1 MPHLFCLKD
10 GTMFT
15 LDTADRDSLSFIDA
29 VSKDK
34 DLIAGIK
41 NSKYFQYIKIT
52 DADILKIFKSVA
64 EFELVMQTLGY

>member
-1 MPHLFCLKD
+1 
-10 GTMFT
+10 MFS
-15 LDTADRDSLSFIDA
+15 LDTADRDSLSFIGA
-29 VSKDK
+29 VSKDQ
-34 DLIAGIK
+34 DLVVGIK